1 MSFFNP
7 YMKGP
12 DIGQGAGD
20 LMGQIMQMLMMK
32 KMGGGQQTQQVPT
45 PLPQQGGMM
54 QGGNMGA
61 LMGGAS
67 QAAGQMNP
75 SLGGGPQG
83 GGPQGGGLGGLDPQ
97 MLQQMLSDPQSA
109 AQLRML
115 LKQMGINL

>member
-20 LMGQIMQMLMMK
+20 IMSQIMQMMMMK
-32 KMGGGQQTQQVPT
+32 KMFPGQSQTQQVPT
-45 PLPQQGGMM
+45 PMPQQGGMM

-75 SLGGGPQG
+75 SLGGQ
-83 GGPQGGGLGGLDPQ
+83 GGLDPQ
-97 MLQQMLSDPQSA
+97 MLQQMMSDPA
-109 AQLRML
+109 TAMKLRQML
-115 LKQMGINL
+115 QQIGISL